1 MAKITITIK
10 DNKVTKIAN
19 ELAEEF
25 ERDAQLDDIQFIKSV
40 LRLLLQIAR
49 TAGKKRQAVKN
60 VEVDQSEVE

>member
-25 ERDAQLDDIQFIKSV
+25 ERDAQLNDIQFIESV

-60 VEVDQSEVE
+60 VEVDQGEVE